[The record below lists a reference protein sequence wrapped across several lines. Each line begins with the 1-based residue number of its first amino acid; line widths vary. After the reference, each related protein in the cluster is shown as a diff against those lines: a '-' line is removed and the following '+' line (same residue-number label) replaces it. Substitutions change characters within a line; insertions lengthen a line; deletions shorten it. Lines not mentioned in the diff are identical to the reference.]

1 VRNTDLKFTT
11 TGDYM
16 ATRSRIAMKLN
27 DGRYMSIYAHWDGH
41 PGTRGPILT
50 ENYTEYDSVMALM
63 NMGDVS
69 SLGVN
74 FADTIFY
81 NRDRH
86 EELNYSIHDSYTHLL
101 REYHSDEEYIYIFEK
116 GIGWSVI
123 DTYNMA
129 VSYLEAMEV
138 AA

>member
-1 VRNTDLKFTT
+1 
-11 TGDYM
+11 M
-16 ATRSRIAMKLN
+16 ATRSRIALKLN

-50 ENYTEYDSVMALM
+50 EHYSDYDTVLSLM

-69 SLGVN
+69 SLGMN
-74 FADTIFY
+74 FMDTIFY

-86 EELNYSIHDSYTHLL
+86 EELNYSLHDDYKALL
-101 REYHSDEEYIYIFEK
+101 REYHSDEEYMYIFEK

-123 DTYNMA
+123 DTYNM
-129 VSYLEAMEV
+129 SISHLEAMEV

>member
-1 VRNTDLKFTT
+1 
-11 TGDYM
+11 M
-16 ATRSRIAMKLN
+16 ATRSRIALKLN

-50 ENYTEYDSVMALM
+50 EHYSDYDIVLSLM

-74 FADTIFY
+74 FMNTIFY

-86 EELNYSIHDSYTHLL
+86 EELNYSLHDDYKALL

-123 DTYNMA
+123 DTYNM
-129 VSYLEAMEV
+129 SISHLEAMEV